1 MQQLVSQ
8 LGINWQLLLSQA
20 VNFAL
25 LLIVL
30 RIFVYKPVLKLLHDR
45 REKIEGGLMKAEE
58 AEKRLHEVDQ
68 IGKGKIKEAEHEA
81 INILKRTETE
91 AKTLEEKLL
100 AAAKAREE
108 EAVRERRHAAAFAGG
123 GIAPGDGKRSGSARA
138 RRDREDRR
146 ALAGKYRRRADRK
159 SGGRGE
165 TANRMKYA
173 PHIYAKALVEV
184 LSAPPGPGKQHA
196 PSSARGLR
204 CVRARRRGP
213 ARTAAA
219 RPNGRG

>member
-1 MQQLVSQ
+1 MEQLVSQ

-45 REKIEGGLMKAEE
+45 RAKIEGGLVKAEE

-81 INILKRTETE
+81 INILKRTENE
-91 AKTLEEKLL
+91 AKTLEDKLL

-108 EAVRERRHAAAFAGG
+108 EAMRSAATRLRSQEEESRRAMEKEAAALV
-123 GIAPGDGKRSGSARA
+123 RA
-138 RRDREDRR
+138 AIVRTVELSPEKIDD
-146 ALAGKYRRRADRK
+146 AL
-159 SGGRGE
+159 
-165 TANRMKYA
+165 
-173 PHIYAKALVEV
+173 IAKAVGE
-184 LSAPPGPGKQHA
+184 AKQQVA
-196 PSSARGLR
+196 
-204 CVRARRRGP
+204 
-213 ARTAAA
+213 
-219 RPNGRG
+219 